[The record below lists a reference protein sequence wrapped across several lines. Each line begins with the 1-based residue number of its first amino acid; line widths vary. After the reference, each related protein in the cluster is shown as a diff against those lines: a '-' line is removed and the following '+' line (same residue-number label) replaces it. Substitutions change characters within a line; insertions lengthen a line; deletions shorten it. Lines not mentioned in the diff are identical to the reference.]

1 MNVIIRLLYLCFIP
15 MPPKSKDY
23 LEPLVWRNPMR
34 KFARS
39 SEVPIATCR
48 DCLWK
53 VMCLEN
59 EKNPVIRKL
68 VLGEP
73 IPEEDD
79 EGDFIKMMR
88 DCAL

>member
-1 MNVIIRLLYLCFIP
+1 
-15 MPPKSKDY
+15 
-23 LEPLVWRNPMR
+23 MR

-59 EKNPVIRKL
+59 EKNPTIRHL

-73 IPEEDD
+73 MPDD
-79 EGDFIKMMR
+79 DQQDDFAAMMR

>member
-1 MNVIIRLLYLCFIP
+1 

-48 DCLWK
+48 DCLFK
-53 VMCLEN
+53 ALCLEN
-59 EKNPVIRKL
+59 EKNPTIRHL
-68 VLGEP
+68 VLGEETQ
-73 IPEEDD
+73 EEDD
-79 EGDFIKMMR
+79 QQDDFAAMMR
-88 DCAL
+88 WCAL

>member
-1 MNVIIRLLYLCFIP
+1 
-15 MPPKSKDY
+15 
-23 LEPLVWRNPMR
+23 
-34 KFARS
+34 
-39 SEVPIATCR
+39 
-48 DCLWK
+48 
-53 VMCLEN
+53 MCLEN
-59 EKNPVIRKL
+59 EKNPVVRRL

>member
-1 MNVIIRLLYLCFIP
+1 
-15 MPPKSKDY
+15 MPPKNKNY

-34 KFARS
+34 KFART
-39 SEVPIATCR
+39 SEVPIAKCR
-48 DCLWK
+48 SCLWK

-59 EKNPVIRKL
+59 EKNPTIRHL

-73 IPEEDD
+73 MPDD
-79 EGDFIKMMR
+79 DKQDDFAAMMR

>member
-1 MNVIIRLLYLCFIP
+1 
-15 MPPKSKDY
+15 MPKNKNY

-34 KFARS
+34 KFATT

-59 EKNPVIRKL
+59 EKNPTIRHL
-68 VLGEP
+68 VLGEEMP
-73 IPEEDD
+73 DD
-79 EGDFIKMMR
+79 DDQQDDFAAMMR
-88 DCAL
+88 WCAL

>member
-1 MNVIIRLLYLCFIP
+1 
-15 MPPKSKDY
+15 
-23 LEPLVWRNPMR
+23 MR
-34 KFARS
+34 KFART

-68 VLGEP
+68 VLGED
-73 IPEEDD
+73 IPDD
-79 EGDFIKMMR
+79 DDQQDDFAAMMR
-88 DCAL
+88 